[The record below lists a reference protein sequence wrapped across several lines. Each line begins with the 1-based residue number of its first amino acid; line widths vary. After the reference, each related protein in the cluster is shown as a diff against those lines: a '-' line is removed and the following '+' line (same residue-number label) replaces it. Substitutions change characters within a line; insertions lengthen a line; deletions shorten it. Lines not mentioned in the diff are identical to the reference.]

1 MSSVRTP
8 EVILRR
14 VGERSG
20 VRKVHPHR
28 FRHTFATWAI
38 QSGAREI
45 DVQLLL
51 GYADLRVTQRNARTY
66 SSAKVVRA

>member
-1 MSSVRTP
+1 M
-8 EVILRR
+8 
-14 VGERSG
+14 
-20 VRKVHPHR
+20 RKVHPHR